1 MNQMQMQ
8 STILKDKTYLLRF
21 VTLHEGYGGG
31 TGVTVVKPKG
41 KKKETEAHYFG
52 YVCNFA
58 TTQWFKLDDK
68 DVDEVAEEDVLKN
81 AQDKAYML
89 HYVLMG
95 SEEYH
100 QCYQEDI
107 SLCPSPKGS
116 SVSSSNLAIA
126 DKTIGET
133 VKLTDKMMGKE
144 TSSLKSTA
152 ADEIVGKKST
162 PKCSWS
168 VSSKGCLM
176 KGVHPK
182 DVCGV
187 DGCDSVFHHM
197 CQTEW
202 EFYQYHV
209 DFPNG
214 DPKDCIYDTGGKKR
228 CIHHHPHSKLAL
240 LPSMPSTK
248 ESAPDK
254 LLSTTQVMSE
264 SHSTT
269 VVLETG
275 KEASTKEC
283 SSAEVTKS
291 LHSTVVLET
300 KEPSTRDSVSEKLSE
315 GTKSQHPSVV
325 LETGKESSTTEG
337 VSDQITVLETVKELS
352 TKGVTDQILSTTQV
366 LSQGTKSHPTTE
378 YHPTPVGLET
388 GKEPSTK
395 EGAPDNLSE
404 ITKSQPLTVGKQ
416 TSAKEGVSDKMLS
429 TTQVLSQ
436 GTKSHPTTVV
446 LEPGKESNAIRMSTT
461 SQERLPATKES
472 YLEAIHEMY
481 PEMIITKLSS
491 YLPYFEDWAAVRA
504 AAALKAFTAVQDMI
518 SHGDLVY
525 DNRASLSD
533 DDDDSDNSVASYMQK
548 KPKKQNLDDEDKKFF
563 TSLPTC
569 YSLYFSFETQDATPS
584 YCPFSSH
591 NKCWQNKNSL
601 EALLDGYECKSKP
614 FKRDELGQ
622 HVRMS
627 HSKSWCGEGV
637 RIFLNEMY
645 PSRLTANPLT
655 QKKKSKLRM
664 KKNLAF
670 VFF

>member
-1 MNQMQMQ
+1 MNQMQ
-8 STILKDKTYLLRF
+8 STTLKDKTYLLRF

-41 KKKETEAHYFG
+41 KKKKMTTEAHYFG

-68 DVDEVAEEDVLKN
+68 EVEEVEEEDVLKN

-107 SLCPSPKGS
+107 SFCPSSKAT
-116 SVSSSNLAIA
+116 SVSSTNLANA
-126 DKTIGET
+126 DKTIVET
-133 VKLTDKMMGKE
+133 AKSKDKMTGKE
-144 TSSLKSTA
+144 STA
-152 ADEIVGKKST
+152 ADE
-162 PKCSWS
+162 
-168 VSSKGCLM
+168 
-176 KGVHPK
+176 
-182 DVCGV
+182 
-187 DGCDSVFHHM
+187 
-197 CQTEW
+197 
-202 EFYQYHV
+202 
-209 DFPNG
+209 
-214 DPKDCIYDTGGKKR
+214 
-228 CIHHHPHSKLAL
+228 
-240 LPSMPSTK
+240 TK
-248 ESAPDK
+248 
-254 LLSTTQVMSE
+254 

-275 KEASTKEC
+275 KEVSTKEV

-291 LHSTVVLET
+291 LDSTVVLET
-300 KEPSTRDSVSEKLSE
+300 KEPSTKDSVSDKLSE
-315 GTKSQHPSVV
+315 GTKSQP
-325 LETGKESSTTEG
+325 TTEEG
-337 VSDQITVLETVKELS
+337 VSDQTAVLKTMKELS
-352 TKGVTDQILSTTQV
+352 TEGVTDQTLSTTQV

-404 ITKSQPLTVGKQ
+404 ITKSQPRTVVLETGKQ

-429 TTQVLSQ
+429 TTQVLSL
-436 GTKSHPTTVV
+436 GTKSHPSTVV
-446 LEPGKESNAIRMSTT
+446 LEPGKESNAIRMSITP
-461 SQERLPATKES
+461 QERLPATKES
-472 YLEAIHEMY
+472 YLDAIHEMY
-481 PEMIITKLSS
+481 PEMIIPKLSS
-491 YLPYFEDWAAVRA
+491 YLQYFEDWATVRA
-504 AAALKAFTAVQDMI
+504 AAALKAFMAVKEMI
-518 SHGDLVY
+518 ALGNLVY
-525 DNRASLSD
+525 NNRASLSD

-548 KPKKQNLDDEDKKFF
+548 KPKKLNLDDEEKKFF

-569 YSLYFSFETQDATPS
+569 YSLFFSFDTEDAIES

-614 FKRDELGQ
+614 FKRDELRQ
-622 HVRMS
+622 HVKMS

-645 PSRLTANPLT
+645 PSQLTAKPLT
-655 QKKKSKLRM
+655 QKNKSKSKM
-664 KKNLAF
+664 KKFLSS
-670 VFF
+670 VLY

>member
-1 MNQMQMQ
+1 MQ

-58 TTQWFKLDDK
+58 TTQWFQLDDK
-68 DVDEVAEEDVLKN
+68 EVEEVEEKDVLKN

-133 VKLTDKMMGKE
+133 VKSTDKMMGKE
-144 TSSLKSTA
+144 TTSLKSTA

-269 VVLETG
+269 VLLETG

-300 KEPSTRDSVSEKLSE
+300 KEPSTKDSVSEKSPPL
-315 GTKSQHPSVV
+315 TVV
-325 LETGKESSTTEG
+325 LKTGKEP
-337 VSDQITVLETVKELS
+337 S
-352 TKGVTDQILSTTQV
+352 TKEGVTDQMLSTPHV
-366 LSQGTKSHPTTE
+366 LSQGTKSHPTTKSP
-378 YHPTPVGLET
+378 PTTVVWET
-388 GKEPSTK
+388 VKEPST
-395 EGAPDNLSE
+395 
-404 ITKSQPLTVGKQ
+404 
-416 TSAKEGVSDKMLS
+416 EGVSD
-429 TTQVLSQ
+429 QVYCQPLKCPHSLIPPWWVWKL
-436 GTKSHPTTVV
+436 GKSHPPRRV
-446 LEPGKESNAIRMSTT
+446 LQINCLR
-461 SQERLPATKES
+461 
-472 YLEAIHEMY
+472 
-481 PEMIITKLSS
+481 
-491 YLPYFEDWAAVRA
+491 
-504 AAALKAFTAVQDMI
+504 VQ
-518 SHGDLVY
+518 
-525 DNRASLSD
+525 
-533 DDDDSDNSVASYMQK
+533 
-548 KPKKQNLDDEDKKFF
+548 
-563 TSLPTC
+563 
-569 YSLYFSFETQDATPS
+569 
-584 YCPFSSH
+584 SH
-591 NKCWQNKNSL
+591 N
-601 EALLDGYECKSKP
+601 P
-614 FKRDELGQ
+614 
-622 HVRMS
+622 
-627 HSKSWCGEGV
+627 
-637 RIFLNEMY
+637 
-645 PSRLTANPLT
+645 
-655 QKKKSKLRM
+655 
-664 KKNLAF
+664 
-670 VFF
+670 